1 VKAVGYIRSR
11 ASAVRGGDRFLS
23 SDLQPEQIDAVAR
36 QEGPRIVEILGEFDA
51 SGGDALWPPWN
62 EAIRRVEAG
71 GVGAIAVWNLSSLQ
85 QVSAP
90 SVVSG

>member
-1 VKAVGYIRSR
+1 MA
-11 ASAVRGGDRFLS
+11 ALERGD
-23 SDLQPEQIDAVAR
+23 P
-36 QEGPRIVEILGEFDA
+36 
-51 SGGDALWPPWN
+51 N